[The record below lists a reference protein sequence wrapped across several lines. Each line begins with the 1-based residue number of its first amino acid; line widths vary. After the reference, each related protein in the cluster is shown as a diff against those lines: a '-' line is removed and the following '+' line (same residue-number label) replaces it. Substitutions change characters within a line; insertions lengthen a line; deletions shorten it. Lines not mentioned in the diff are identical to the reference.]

1 MENKVLQRL
10 RVFIKGKNL
19 TIKSFGDSIEV
30 TEGTLK
36 SMFNRGTNPSADMLT
51 KIANEYPDIS
61 LEWLLTGK
69 NERYTNT
76 SIKESD
82 ESLYHL
88 TDDYNG
94 LINILTRKIKPQ
106 YTLEDTSFL
115 LKDLEN
121 VKLNM
126 EPYKNGYPIF
136 CLCDIPIERLFNHKK
151 KYGQYG
157 IGFKKEWAIR
167 NKLNPLFY
175 LHKESSITKS
185 ISYMVSYMKKKKDDG
200 ELENDLEFESA
211 YMGINCLFMVSKY
224 YEKDKTRYYDER
236 EWRWIPDL
244 PKGFKYCLSCDNDIT
259 DSEFK
264 KDTTLIEHQNKINES
279 GIILDFTLDDVTHIF
294 IPKNE
299 IDKFIKDVS
308 TVYDGNEIKKIAD
321 LINNGQAYNAGRD
334 NNIVEGNNEGV
345 VGSGNTV
352 GNVGGSHVSIGD
364 STNIKKIMDE
374 EGISIE
380 FAQSLD
386 SLQQTNN
393 HLQTRIKDL
402 EALNVSQT
410 KTIETMQLL
419 IDTFSIKNDRNLQ

>member
-1 MENKVLQRL
+1 
-10 RVFIKGKNL
+10 
-19 TIKSFGDSIEV
+19 
-30 TEGTLK
+30 
-36 SMFNRGTNPSADMLT
+36 
-51 KIANEYPDIS
+51 
-61 LEWLLTGK
+61 
-69 NERYTNT
+69 
-76 SIKESD
+76 
-82 ESLYHL
+82 
-88 TDDYNG
+88 
-94 LINILTRKIKPQ
+94 
-106 YTLEDTSFL
+106 
-115 LKDLEN
+115 
-121 VKLNM
+121 
-126 EPYKNGYPIF
+126 
-136 CLCDIPIERLFNHKK
+136 
-151 KYGQYG
+151 
-157 IGFKKEWAIR
+157 
-167 NKLNPLFY
+167 
-175 LHKESSITKS
+175 
-185 ISYMVSYMKKKKDDG
+185 
-200 ELENDLEFESA
+200 
-211 YMGINCLFMVSKY
+211 MVSKY

-419 IDTFSIKNDRNLQ
+419 IDTFSIKK